1 MDDDNGGAGDALS
14 LRKQLEQHLDELPVL
29 PTVVSR
35 LMTLDPDGRD
45 YFDNV
50 LELIESEPN
59 FAARIL
65 AAANSA
71 ASAPSSPVTTL
82 PGAIA
87 RLGAG
92 GASRLVIAISI
103 TRVFVPRDD
112 WEKSLWRHAIQVAVT
127 TRALAESSSDPEI
140 DPSEAYVCGLLHDVG
155 RFVMFQ
161 EAPDQL
167 RQIDEG
173 DWDTPEKLVSQEL
186 AICGI
191 THAEL
196 GAMACA
202 KWGLPPAIEQMVRHH
217 HRSDPALAGTT
228 PDKLAALVRVADLAM
243 FPSAM
248 PGTPG
253 LAEADD
259 GSIVHLAGR
268 LPPSIGLTMA
278 ELRELIVAT
287 TDAAEA
293 TCIELGVS

>member
-1 MDDDNGGAGDALS
+1 MADNTGDAAHAPS
-14 LRKQLEQHLDELPVL
+14 LRRQLEQHLDDLPVL
-29 PTVVSR
+29 PAVVTR
-35 LMTLDPDGRD
+35 LMALDPDGRD

-71 ASAPSSPVTTL
+71 ASAPHSPITTL
-82 PGAIA
+82 SGAIA

-92 GASRLVIAISI
+92 GASRLVIAISV
-103 TRVFVPRDD
+103 TRVFIPRDD

-127 TRALAESSSDPEI
+127 SRAMAEASTDPSI
-140 DPSEAYVCGLLHDVG
+140 DPAEAYVCGLLHDVG

-161 EAPDQL
+161 EAPEQL
-167 RQIDEG
+167 RQINEG
-173 DWDTPEKLVSQEL
+173 GWDTPERLVSQEL

-202 KWGLPPAIEQMVRHH
+202 KWGLPPSIEQMVRHH
-217 HRSDPALAGTT
+217 HRSDPTLAGST

-268 LPPSIGLTMA
+268 LPPWIELTMA

-287 TDAAEA
+287 TDAAEE
-293 TCIELGVS
+293 TCVALGVS